1 MAATNWLVPSIYGR
15 FFRVYITQCNM
26 DCRLRMEL
34 YGRRDSSNSKSS
46 NIIFK
51 LSVHSLTNIALN
63 EETRKTIF
71 LIFFT
76 NQGSLFFFRPGHCYD
91 DVYWRGLC
99 FYVNVDYVKLFH
111 HWCFP
116 LMLAIQ
122 MNDGYTITDC
132 IKNLRIISTLSLT
145 SRILKQIADTSHQL
159 RDSCFCHLINSRS
172 FLKELDASQKC

>member
-71 LIFFT
+71 EYFSLIKVAFFSFDLAT
-76 NQGSLFFFRPGHCYD
+76 VMTMYTGVG
-91 DVYWRGLC
+91 
-99 FYVNVDYVKLFH
+99 YVFM
-111 HWCFP
+111 
-116 LMLAIQ
+116 LM
-122 MNDGYTITDC
+122 
-132 IKNLRIISTLSLT
+132 
-145 SRILKQIADTSHQL
+145 
-159 RDSCFCHLINSRS
+159 
-172 FLKELDASQKC
+172 